1 MPARIGTG
9 RFRSTLDFMRLPTPS
24 DTIGFCPLV
33 IMGHFGSSAH
43 RSPWQNASGVDSVRS
58 SERQQETACRRRKLV
73 GSVARVLSESIPLCS
88 SVERAVVERDDDRL
102 SGESCRAKGHA
113 VGRARGWRRP
123 YQFLPVG
130 RADAAARGGS
140 RSCDPYPV
148 GGSSRMPRSVTS
160 SFVVGN
166 SRWAE
171 AGGCMRPPYA

>member
-1 MPARIGTG
+1 MRQKLPPTSVTDFNFGSLYQLWQGRQPPSLAINDAGAMPARIGTG

-33 IMGHFGSSAH
+33 IMRHFGSSAH
-43 RSPWQNASGVDSVRS
+43 RSPWQNASGADSVRS

-102 SGESCRAKGHA
+102 SGESCRAKDHA
-113 VGRARGWRRP
+113 VGRARGWCRP

-130 RADAAARGGS
+130 RADAGARG
-140 RSCDPYPV
+140 
-148 GGSSRMPRSVTS
+148 
-160 SFVVGN
+160 
-166 SRWAE
+166 WQ
-171 AGGCMRPPYA
+171 